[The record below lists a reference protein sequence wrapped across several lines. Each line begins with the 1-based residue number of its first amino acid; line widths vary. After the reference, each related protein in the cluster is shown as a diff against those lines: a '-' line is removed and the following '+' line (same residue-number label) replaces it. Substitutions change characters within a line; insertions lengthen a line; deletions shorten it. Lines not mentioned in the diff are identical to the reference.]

1 MIFEE
6 ATDALSSSELPDSS
20 KHVALSYVD
29 QKQARLRPRQICGTQ
44 TFPSL
49 AVLTPEAQARGWQSW
64 PRDNR
69 MPTDELRR
77 RVATQARTHDT
88 RQDIADARRAICS
101 RQRGKPRRET
111 TVALLVARVPPV
123 DINPRDVVG
132 AARRLYAIP
141 EREVE
146 YFGEHLGAA
155 KARCSNS

>member
-1 MIFEE
+1 
-6 ATDALSSSELPDSS
+6 
-20 KHVALSYVD
+20 
-29 QKQARLRPRQICGTQ
+29 
-44 TFPSL
+44 
-49 AVLTPEAQARGWQSW
+49 
-64 PRDNR
+64 

-77 RVATQARTHDT
+77 PVATQARTYDT

-146 YFGEHLGAA
+146 CFGEHLGAA